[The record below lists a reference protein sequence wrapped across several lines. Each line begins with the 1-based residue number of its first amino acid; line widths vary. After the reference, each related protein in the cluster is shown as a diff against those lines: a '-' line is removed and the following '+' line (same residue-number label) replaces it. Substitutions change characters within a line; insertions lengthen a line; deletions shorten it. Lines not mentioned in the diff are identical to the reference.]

1 MFGAVNVDKACFVID
16 GWIHA
21 PLIMDDDACLPVL
34 HLLTKPRIIY
44 MLVVY
49 FKQIIIHQ
57 GCTNTG
63 PNVAVG
69 TKFLHAGA

>member
-1 MFGAVNVDKACFVID
+1 MFGAVNVDKTCFVID

-21 PLIMDDDACLPVL
+21 PLIIDDDACLPVL

-49 FKQIIIHQ
+49 LKKNYHSAGVHKYWAQ
-57 GCTNTG
+57 GG
-63 PNVAVG
+63 RG
-69 TKFLHAGA
+69 D